1 MKPLALHEKK
11 AFLRWIKEYFGIP
24 SSLFEDKALF
34 IRGRDIWMTTQ
45 EAAETT
51 LPQIV
56 RCGMRLARKNRNGY
70 RIVTPAIQYLGYFA
84 TQRVIEVSPQAAER
98 YIRGEDLPLPHST
111 TLPKG
116 QVIIRTHGRPLGF
129 GLLTEKGIKNQI
141 SRALRIR
148 NTQEDRK
155 EG

>member
-1 MKPLALHEKK
+1 MKPLPLHERK
-11 AFLRWIKEYFGIP
+11 AFLRWMEEYFGIP

-45 EAAETT
+45 EAAETS
-51 LPQIV
+51 LPQII
-56 RCGMRLARKNRNGY
+56 RKGMRLARKNRNGY
-70 RIVTPAIQYLGYFA
+70 RLVTPAIQYLGSFA
-84 TQRVIEVSPQAAER
+84 TQRVIDISPEEAER
-98 YIRGEDLPLPHST
+98 YIRGEDLPLPHLT

-129 GLLTEKGIKNQI
+129 GLLTEKGVKNQI